1 MLRSLAVLS
10 LLVIVVSAAAFGQSS
25 DSVSV
30 KRSAQI
36 PPAHSN
42 AGPPCSPDLRTD
54 PKAGLVVSEVILEGI
69 TVGSDELS
77 TIKSRIEGGCFDEHS
92 DSIEEVLHAAF
103 SDLGFAQASVENVT
117 LKASDTLAVPKPVT
131 VKADITDGP
140 RFRVGTISFTGSHAF
155 SEAKLRAAFPIKKGD
170 LFNRSKIASGLNGI
184 RKLYGPKGYY
194 DLVFVPDVMFSS
206 TGTVDLRVTLS
217 EGPQYH
223 MGDLEIYAKK
233 EVADRVAGEWHLREG
248 AIFDANY
255 PQTFIDESHT
265 LPPEFGRQN
274 MVLVRNCP
282 ESSIAVL
289 LIVDQTDPGL
299 QTVPKEVRCK
309 KTDDRE

>member
-1 MLRSLAVLS
+1 MLRSLVVLS
-10 LLVIVVSAAAFGQSS
+10 LLAIVVSPAAFGQTS
-25 DSVSV
+25 DSISV
-30 KRSAQI
+30 TRSAQI
-36 PPAHSN
+36 PRAHPG
-42 AGPPCSPDLRTD
+42 AGPACSPDHRTD
-54 PKAGLVVSEVILEGI
+54 PKAGVLVSEVILEGT
-69 TVGSDELS
+69 TVGSGELS
-77 TIKSRIEGGCFDEHS
+77 TIKSQIEGACFDEQS
-92 DSIEEVLHAAF
+92 DVMEEVIQAAF

-131 VKADITDGP
+131 VKADITEGP
-140 RFRVGTISFTGSHAF
+140 RFRVGAIRFTGDHAF

-170 LFNRSKIASGLNGI
+170 LFQRSKIASGLNGI

-194 DLVFVPDVMFSS
+194 DLVFVPDVLFSS
-206 TGTVDLRVTLS
+206 TGTVDLRVTLF

-223 MGDLEIYAKK
+223 MGDLKIYAKK
-233 EVADRVAGEWHLREG
+233 EVADRLAGEWHLREG

-255 PQTFIDESHT
+255 PQTFIEESHS

-274 MVLVRNCP
+274 IAVVRNCP

-299 QTVPKEVRCK
+299 QTPPKEVRCK
-309 KTDDRE
+309 KTDDSE